1 MKYYVNEKTY
11 NTKGNLLSSSRITGD
26 IEDIAWARKQM
37 ETRFQAKLIE
47 NRHSIKPG
55 AIACSMTKCS
65 MELKNGRYV
74 IAIEEV
80 PEKLP
85 MKANEILIALCNKY
99 GGDWEVIYKELHK
112 GKDLDI
118 SREWLNKSPMTN
130 KITLI
135 DKEYPI
141 GPKMLMCHI
150 PFTLY
155 YQGDISLVQN
165 ESLKR
170 LCITVRRHPDET
182 LYVKALNDIR
192 RLPKDIVI
200 VTSDGEIAKS
210 ALFSQHKVILV
221 LACGVSW
228 TTPQITET
236 QKSFVVNNGGL
247 LITQFPDHIT
257 PNPTLFPEKNSLMVA
272 LSDAVLIIEGSK
284 HSSTTMIATLAVNY
298 SKDIMVYPTFPENET
313 INNELIK
320 DGAYLVES
328 TEDIINILK

>member
-1 MKYYVNEKTY
+1 MKYYVVEKTY
-11 NTKGNLLSSSRITGD
+11 SSRGRLLSSDRITGD
-26 IEDIAWARKQM
+26 IEDITWARKQM

-47 NRHSIKPG
+47 NRQSIKPG

-74 IAIEEV
+74 IVIEEI
-80 PEKLP
+80 PEAHP

-118 SREWLNKSPMTN
+118 SRDWLLKSPMTN
-130 KITLI
+130 KITLVEE
-135 DKEYPI
+135 EYPI
-141 GPKMLMCHI
+141 APKMLMYHK

-155 YQGDISLVQN
+155 YQGNLSLAQ
-165 ESLKR
+165 SSDSKR
-170 LCITVRRHPDET
+170 LCIAVSRHPDEL
-182 LYVKALNDIR
+182 LYSKATGDIR
-192 RLPKDIVI
+192 KLPKSIVI
-200 VTSDGEIAKS
+200 VTSDGEVARS
-210 ALFSQHKVILV
+210 AIYSNHKVILV
-221 LACGVSW
+221 LACGVDW
-228 TTPQITET
+228 TAPQITEA
-236 QKSFVVNNGGL
+236 QKRLVVDNGGL

-257 PNPTLFPEKNSLMVA
+257 PNPTLFPEKNDLMVA

-284 HSSTTMIATLAVNY
+284 RSSTMMVAALAVNY

-313 INNELIK
+313 INNGLIK

-328 TEDIINILK
+328 AEDIINILE